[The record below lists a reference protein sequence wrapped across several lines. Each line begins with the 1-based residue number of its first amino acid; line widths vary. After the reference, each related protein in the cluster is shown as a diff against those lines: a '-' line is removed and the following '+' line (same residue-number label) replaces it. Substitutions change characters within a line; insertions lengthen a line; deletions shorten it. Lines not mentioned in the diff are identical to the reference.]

1 MATLTRCPGCAFN
14 KSKKMKKQ
22 RYQMVPRILTLGLL
36 SGLFF
41 TGTQQVVR
49 AQIGTGW
56 HEFFPSSVI
65 QTESSGVYNNF
76 SGSTTSISYKGVRYS
91 DSSGIETYQLVS
103 TDSNR
108 VERRYHDD
116 YTSGHRQ
123 FQADIKI
130 SSPSSGETVHQIF
143 NGSAGPYILMRE
155 HSSNNGNIEVLGK
168 TGAIASNLYGVYFRL
183 NTINSFSSG
192 NTYVYING
200 TLKWT
205 GTHPSGSF
213 YTKYGCYGTL
223 GASSAKI
230 QFKNVHM
237 YQ

>member
-1 MATLTRCPGCAFN
+1 
-14 KSKKMKKQ
+14 MKKQ
-22 RYQMVPRILTLGLL
+22 NYKTGISMLTLGLL
-36 SGLFF
+36 SGLFL
-41 TGTQQVVR
+41 TGTSQVTR

-56 HEFFPSSVI
+56 NSFFPSSVI
-65 QTESSGVYNNF
+65 QTESGGVYNNF

-91 DSSGIETYQLVS
+91 NSGGVETYQLVS

-116 YTSGHRQ
+116 YSSGHRQ
-123 FQADIKI
+123 FQADIMI

-155 HSSNNGNIEVLGK
+155 HSSNNGSIEVLGK
-168 TGAIASNLYGVYFRL
+168 TGSIANNLYGVYFRL
-183 NTINSFSSG
+183 NTINSFNSG

-200 TLKWT
+200 SLKWT